1 MDGTAAAGDRNPAGG
16 PAGPSGAGHGPETGG
31 RTGAGPGAGQASA
44 PNGLTDA
51 GAGCGAAPNGVT
63 GTDSGADAG
72 RVAMPNGLADP
83 ADTGAPGGTSGDAA
97 KKSSG
102 RTGRNLPAAV
112 GVGVAL
118 GAVVIGSL
126 YFVKVAFLVVVLVAI
141 GVGIHEI
148 VKAFGGFGIRVPLPP
163 LLAGMAAMV
172 LGPYWG
178 GTTFLVGAF
187 AVTVMVLLAWR
198 MFQGAEG
205 FVRDATAAVFVAVY
219 PALLAGFVPLLLA
232 PDKDGPDRV
241 IVFIAVTVCSD
252 IGGYFAGIF
261 FGKHRMSPLISP
273 KKTWEGFAGSTL
285 ACVVGGALLVH
296 FLLQSE
302 YWVGAVVGLAGVV
315 CATLGDLVESVIKRD
330 IGIKDMG
337 TLLPGHGGAMDRL
350 DSLLF
355 TLVPVWLLLTL
366 LVPVA

>member
-16 PAGPSGAGHGPETGG
+16 PAGPSGADHGPEAG
-31 RTGAGPGAGQASA
+31 RTGAGQASV
-44 PNGLTDA
+44 PNGLA
-51 GAGCGAAPNGVT
+51 
-63 GTDSGADAG
+63 GADAG
-72 RVAMPNGLADP
+72 RSAGQSGVTDSGTDSAAGTGRAATPNGLADP
-83 ADTGAPGGTSGDAA
+83 ADTGAPGGTSGDAP

-187 AVTVMVLLAWR
+187 SVTVMVLLVWR

-232 PDKDGPDRV
+232 PEDGPDRV
-241 IVFIAVTVCSD
+241 IVFVVVTVCSD

-261 FGKHRMSPLISP
+261 FGRHRMSPLISP

-296 FLLQSE
+296 FLLQGE
-302 YWVGAVVGLAGVV
+302 YWEGAVVGVAGVV
-315 CATLGDLVESVIKRD
+315 CATLGDLIESVIKRD